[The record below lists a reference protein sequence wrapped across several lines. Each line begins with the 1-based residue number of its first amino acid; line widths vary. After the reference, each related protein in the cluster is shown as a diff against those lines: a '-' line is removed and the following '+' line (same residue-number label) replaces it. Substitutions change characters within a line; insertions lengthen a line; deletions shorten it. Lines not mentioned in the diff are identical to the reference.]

1 MESNSQGVADDSNS
15 NAAVCRFY
23 HTRLDTGGE
32 RMCRADERLVAVTAR
47 YSDVYCTTEN
57 HLSCAL
63 YLHANGADETI
74 PNATTQY
81 SSSTFPLY
89 IGDGAN
95 RAAQPN
101 SALATI
107 PPGRERYSQRDARR
121 LRGAVQAVAGL
132 VLLFGLLSLAWIV
145 LDNVNDQPSAS
156 LLGEET
162 PTAIP
167 SNLPATPTLVPTLDV
182 SPTNEPAL
190 GNATPTTGSNETAVV
205 AAPEPTGAATSAP
218 SEAAT
223 TAPTRVLIP
232 PTSVPT
238 NTPAHTAAPTAT
250 PAPPVALT
258 AAEINAAQMG
268 GTRVQWERVH
278 GSPIVG
284 PSGVLVY
291 ESGSFTIALSN
302 GKLFYIERIWGGHRA
317 IGFRSARAHFRRLL
331 PPDARRIQTRKPSP
345 NLVLDVYSVP
355 SIREIYEP
363 PPAVD
368 CIGGKRGTVSITY
381 HLVNNLVE
389 EAYARVGF
397 CR

>member
-1 MESNSQGVADDSNS
+1 
-15 NAAVCRFY
+15 
-23 HTRLDTGGE
+23 LDAGGE

-57 HLSCAL
+57 HLACAL

-121 LRGAVQAVAGL
+121 WRGAVQAVAGL
-132 VLLFGLLSLAWIV
+132 VLLFGLLGLAWMV

-156 LLGEET
+156 LVSEET
-162 PTAIP
+162 PTAILSSLP
-167 SNLPATPTLVPTLDV
+167 STTTPVPTLDV

-190 GNATPTTGSNETAVV
+190 GNATPTTGSNET
-205 AAPEPTGAATSAP
+205 
-218 SEAAT
+218 EAAT

-238 NTPAHTAAPTAT
+238 NTPAPTAAPTAT

-258 AAEINAAQMG
+258 AAEIDAAQMG

-291 ESGSFTIALSN
+291 ESGTFTIALSN

-317 IGFRSARAHFRRLL
+317 IGFRSARALFRRLL

-381 HLVNNLVE
+381 HLVSNLVE